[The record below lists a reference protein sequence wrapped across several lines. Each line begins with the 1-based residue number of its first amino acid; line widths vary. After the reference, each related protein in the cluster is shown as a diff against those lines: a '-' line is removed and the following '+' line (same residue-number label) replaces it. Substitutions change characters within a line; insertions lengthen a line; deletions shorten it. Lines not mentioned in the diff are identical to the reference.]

1 MLKIENI
8 TDGHKLVEIRNLFL
22 EYQKAIGID
31 LCFQNFDQELASLP
45 GDYAPPDGR
54 LLLAWYDSK
63 VAGCVALHKIEDEV
77 CEMKRMYVRPE
88 FRGKGLGRKLAV
100 AIIEEALKI
109 GYQKMKLDT
118 LPVMKEAIALYK
130 SLGFKE
136 VDAYRYNPVEGA
148 MYMELELVQFVEAR
162 RNNDQGRKK

>member
-1 MLKIENI
+1 MLRLENV
-8 TDGHKLVEIRNLFL
+8 TEGENLVQVHNLFL

-31 LCFQNFDQELASLP
+31 LCFQNFAQELASLP
-45 GDYAPPDGR
+45 GDYAPPEGR

-63 VAGCVALHKIEDEV
+63 VAGCVALRKIEEGV

-100 AIIEEALKI
+100 AIIDEAIKI
-109 GYQKMKLDT
+109 GYKKMKLDT
-118 LPVMKEAIALYK
+118 LPVMKEAIALYE

-136 VDAYRYNPVEGA
+136 SQAYRYNPVAGA
-148 MYMELELVQFVEAR
+148 MYMALDLNQFT
-162 RNNDQGRKK
+162 